1 MGRRRKGEE
10 KSEDWRVGGKG
21 KRGGERK
28 GEGGGKRMR
37 GAGKGVRKKGEERKG
52 EK

>member
-28 GEGGGKRMR
+28 ERVEGR
-37 GAGKGVRKKGEERKG
+37 E
-52 EK
+52 